1 MIFTYQFLRKGVKR
15 RMDRSRR
22 RSSAREPRFATVC
35 HAQGWTGLYTTGAE
49 RVFERALEKSSVSRL
64 WTRYTATPLPQ
75 ECRRA
80 GPSCS
85 SRYADPMR
93 VYTRFLLLLPRSFRP
108 LSSEPSTRSLAL
120 PPTVALLYIHLLT
133 RPVSLLD
140 DIVHRA
146 IVGEKEEVEG
156 IKNARLFPVFDLS
169 WCHRSFSR
177 SFRLFHI
184 SMRAILLYSYKG
196 RRKGKEVV

>member
-1 MIFTYQFLRKGVKR
+1 
-15 RMDRSRR
+15 
-22 RSSAREPRFATVC
+22 
-35 HAQGWTGLYTTGAE
+35 
-49 RVFERALEKSSVSRL
+49 
-64 WTRYTATPLPQ
+64 
-75 ECRRA
+75 
-80 GPSCS
+80 
-85 SRYADPMR
+85 MR

-169 WCHRSFSR
+169 
-177 SFRLFHI
+177 
-184 SMRAILLYSYKG
+184 
-196 RRKGKEVV
+196 